1 MASHLSV
8 NHGRRPHLAIDPDSD
23 APTPADVAPE
33 ISMDQR
39 RRLDAYLGGQKEAAV
54 PLSYRMH
61 GSTIITTAYA
71 QLEWVTAASPI
82 DALQYDR
89 ARYSQSS
96 TADGWWHR
104 TFALDPMQW
113 LRLSGTPSTTPSNA
127 LRVVLME
134 DKRSALTLPVLIVAL
149 FLAHSTQPDSVEQR
163 HALRGVLRAIPDV
176 LHSIPLGA
184 LRTGWDDSSP
194 KELDNLIPSVI
205 DALLN
210 QADFVPWVVQDGLWA
225 HVLDH
230 LATTLW
236 LFPPQV
242 VQQIVA
248 SAAVEKESEQSD
260 RDTLTMPGWAVLGYL
275 SGMRFWHE
283 PRPTIR
289 NLPIHASM
297 HEFLQIWQ
305 QALVIMDPAAPRIE
319 DSDLAWLCDGTV
331 GTPHDGPF
339 DTLRTTN
346 ADHGADGR
354 SSIEWQT
361 CLAAL
366 QTEATHGMWT
376 PDGRWDMPIS
386 LRWPL
391 LLGYGFAA
399 MRIVAA
405 PEGLWVRF
413 RPAQQSWGSIVWWRP
428 EIRPPLCWTLAL
440 NATLTNG
447 SMLGL
452 HATLWQLWGNL
463 RVYGRP
469 MYECL

>member
-1 MASHLSV
+1 
-8 NHGRRPHLAIDPDSD
+8 
-23 APTPADVAPE
+23 
-33 ISMDQR
+33 MDQR
-39 RRLDAYLGGQKEAAV
+39 RRLDAYLRGQKEAAV
-54 PLSYRMH
+54 PMSYCMH
-61 GSTIITTAYA
+61 GSTIITSAHA
-71 QLEWVTAASPI
+71 QLEWAIAASPA
-82 DALQYDR
+82 DALQYDQ

-96 TADGWWHR
+96 TADGWWQR
-104 TFALDPMQW
+104 TFALDPAHW
-113 LRLSGTPSTTPSNA
+113 LRLSGTRYTTSSDA
-127 LRVVLME
+127 LHTVLRE

-149 FLAHSTQPDSVEQR
+149 FLAHSVQPDSVEQR
-163 HALRGVLRAIPDV
+163 QALRGVLRAIPDV
-176 LHSIPLGA
+176 LHSIPLGV

-194 KELDNLIPSVI
+194 EELDNLIPIVI

-225 HVLDH
+225 RVLDH

-248 SAAVEKESEQSD
+248 SAAMEKESGWPD
-260 RDTLTMPGWAVLGYL
+260 RDTPTMPGWAVLGSL
-275 SGMRFWHE
+275 SGMRFWRE

-297 HEFLQIWQ
+297 HEFLQLWQ
-305 QALVIMDPAAPRIE
+305 QALVLMDPTAPRIE

-339 DTLRTTN
+339 DTLRPMSS
-346 ADHGADGR
+346 DHGVGGR
-354 SSIEWQT
+354 SSIEWQE
-361 CLAAL
+361 CIAAL
-366 QTEATHGMWT
+366 QNEAAHGMWI
-376 PDGRWDMPIS
+376 PDGRWDMSIS
-386 LRWPL
+386 LRWPI

-399 MRIVAA
+399 MRIVAT

-413 RPAQQSWGSIVWWRP
+413 RPAQQSWGSILWWRP
-428 EIRPPLCWTLAL
+428 EVCPPLCWTLAL
-440 NATLTNG
+440 NATSTNA

-452 HATLWQLWGNL
+452 HAALWQLWGNL